1 MAFRTF
7 LASRNIEFNLRRYG
21 IDALN
26 FMALGLFSSLIIGL
40 ILKTVGGWLD
50 WPWLIEVGKQAQGA
64 MGAAI
69 GVGVAYAL
77 KAPPL
82 VLFASV
88 ATGTAGAAVGGGFA
102 AVFDGYFG
110 VGHHGYFAD
119 AAGFQRGGGD
129 CPVAQRLGGR
139 GGHSR
144 LLRPNGRL
152 RGHEFPR

>member
-7 LASRNIEFNLRRYG
+7 LASRNIEFSLRRYG

-88 ATGTAGAAVGGGFA
+88 ATGTAGC
-102 AVFDGYFG
+102 FG
-110 VGHHGYFAD
+110 RTGRLLYRRRR
-119 AAGFQRGGGD
+119 RGGVRQAG
-129 CPVAQRLGGR
+129 L
-139 GGHSR
+139 
-144 LLRPNGRL
+144 
-152 RGHEFPR
+152 